1 MELINQIDIP
11 YYQLP
16 GRLIAQ
22 EREREYKLVISFGA
36 TFGIIRQFEQSL
48 DKVSKWKLC

>member
-1 MELINQIDIP
+1 MELINQIDMP

-16 GRLIAQ
+16 C
-22 EREREYKLVISFGA
+22 RERGREGEYKLVISFVA

-48 DKVSKWKLC
+48 DKVSKLELF